1 MVKIL
6 FYVSRVERTDR
17 FKSERFPEDRSVLIT
32 SSRRNDRE
40 FRGNRVGRPRD
51 GRRPGGRR
59 ERRYSYQDEDHDMN
73 KVTERFTNPTY
84 CPKDNRYFL
93 VSVHKICIMMEIR
106 TFVCGRSMMTE
117 K

>member
-93 VSVHKICIMMEIR
+93 VSVH
-106 TFVCGRSMMTE
+106 
-117 K
+117 